1 MKQKRI
7 FSFSVL
13 FLILFALVA
22 YFRGAF
28 NEVNLTIN
36 LWSATINH
44 GFFTQT
50 ALIISIVFDTL
61 ALAIISFLLAIVFFV
76 FHLRRYGLLLLGAMA
91 GDAVLVALFKTI
103 IMSPRPSNGIVFASG
118 YSFPSGHT
126 TSSVVFFGILTYFVW
141 KNYEPSKKVKA
152 LTAGLYVFI
161 TAVIGFD
168 RVYLN
173 VHWFGDLIG
182 SVFLG
187 AFWLTTCILL
197 FKHLMSTQK
206 IRPFLDQK
214 TKSQSTQSTS
224 ER

>member
-1 MKQKRI
+1 MKQKTI
-7 FSFSVL
+7 FLFSTL

-28 NEVNLTIN
+28 DHVNLTIN

-50 ALIISIVFDTL
+50 AQIISITFDTL
-61 ALAIISFLLAIVFFV
+61 SLAIISVVIAFV
-76 FHLRRYGLLLLGAMA
+76 YFIFHLRRYGLLLLFAMA

-103 IMSPRPSNGIVFASG
+103 IMSPRPPNGIIFASG

-126 TSSVVFFGILTYFVW
+126 TSSVVFFGILTYFIW
-141 KNYEPSKKVKA
+141 KNYNPSKKIKA
-152 LTAGLYVFI
+152 LTAGLYVSV
-161 TAVIGFD
+161 TALIGFD

-173 VHWFGDLIG
+173 VHWYGDLVG

-187 AFWLTTCILL
+187 AFWLTMCILI
-197 FKHLMSTQK
+197 FKYLTSNQK
-206 IRPFLDQK
+206 ITLFIDQK
-214 TKSQSTQSTS
+214 TKSNRTQRKS
-224 ER
+224 